1 MNINFMK
8 TTFTIFFFVF
18 SMIGFMVR
26 LPSIFH
32 NYDKLLHALFYFAA
46 AITLNLIYPKKWFLI
61 VVILFLFGISIE
73 GFQAVSNK
81 IIVKKIHGNF
91 DIQDVIYNTIGLVI
105 GTICFYTLHFLI
117 QNFGIKKI
125 KNNKSFGIL

>member
-1 MNINFMK
+1 
-8 TTFTIFFFVF
+8 
-18 SMIGFMVR
+18 MIGFMVR

-61 VVILFLFGISIE
+61 VLILFLFGISIE

-81 IIVKKIHGNF
+81 IIGKTIHGNF

-105 GTICFYTLHFLI
+105 GTICFYFLHFLS
-117 QNFGIKKI
+117 QKFGIKKT
-125 KNNKSFGIL
+125 NQEQ

>member
-1 MNINFMK
+1 MK

-32 NYDKLLHALFYFAA
+32 NYDKLLHALFYFAT

-61 VVILFLFGISIE
+61 VVILFFFGISIE

-81 IIVKKIHGNF
+81 IIGKKIHGNF
-91 DIQDVIYNTIGLVI
+91 DLQDVIYNTIGLII

-117 QNFGIKKI
+117 KNSGIKKI
-125 KNNKSFGIL
+125 KNNKNFGIL

>member
-1 MNINFMK
+1 
-8 TTFTIFFFVF
+8 
-18 SMIGFMVR
+18 MIGFMVR

-32 NYDKLLHALFYFAA
+32 NYDKLLHAFFYFGA

-81 IIVKKIHGNF
+81 IIGKTIHGNF

-105 GTICFYTLHFLI
+105 GTICFYTFYSLF
-117 QNFGIKKI
+117 QTPDA
-125 KNNKSFGIL
+125 KNSNKEI